1 MNLEN
6 SIKDVIS
13 KKMQDGTVEKI
24 VEKELVNGV
33 TNAVGNLFRSYG
45 DLTKIIEEKVKSV
58 MIPYLETYDYSEYII
73 KLDSV
78 LVEVLKSSAL
88 ENKRLLENF
97 KELMTEEE
105 PDKTIKL
112 SDIFESWKKQVAK
125 EIETD
130 DLNIDYDSDEPT
142 YENVEVSFEV
152 IIDESPSWSSI
163 ERATVVFECE
173 HDEKVN
179 TEFRIIRSKD
189 VDGEAW
195 TITYDHP
202 IYNINSLRHLN
213 EFDIFLMKIRQNFTK
228 IILDDKF
235 GEDVVT
241 PEAMPELS
249 YS

>member
-142 YENVEVSFEV
+142 YENVEVSFKV

-179 TEFRIIRSKD
+179 AEFRIIRSKD

-213 EFDIFLMKIRQNFTK
+213 EFDILLMKIRQNFTK

>member
-13 KKMQDGTVEKI
+13 KKMQDGTVEEI

-130 DLNIDYDSDEPT
+130 DLNIDCDSDEPT

-179 TEFRIIRSKD
+179 AEFRIIRSKD

-213 EFDIFLMKIRQNFTK
+213 EFDILLMKIRQNFTK

>member
-179 TEFRIIRSKD
+179 AEFRIIRSKD

-213 EFDIFLMKIRQNFTK
+213 EFDILLMKIRQNFTK

>member
-13 KKMQDGTVEKI
+13 KKMQDGTVEEI

-58 MIPYLETYDYSEYII
+58 MIPYLEKYDYSEYII

-78 LVEVLKSSAL
+78 LVEILKSSAL

-97 KELMTEEE
+97 KELMIEEE
-105 PDKTIKL
+105 ADKTIKL
-112 SDIFESWKKQVAK
+112 SNIFESWKKQVAK

-130 DLNIDYDSDEPT
+130 DLDIDYDSDEPT

-152 IIDESPSWSSI
+152 IINESPSWSSI
-163 ERATVVFECE
+163 DHATVVFECE

-179 TEFRIIRSKD
+179 AEFRIIRSKD

-213 EFDIFLMKIRQNFTK
+213 EFDILLMKIRQNFTK

>member
-13 KKMQDGTVEKI
+13 KKMQDGTVEEI

-58 MIPYLETYDYSEYII
+58 MIPYLEKYDYSEYII

-78 LVEVLKSSAL
+78 LVEILKSSAL

-97 KELMTEEE
+97 KELMIEEE
-105 PDKTIKL
+105 ADKTIKL
-112 SDIFESWKKQVAK
+112 SNIFESWKKQVAK

-130 DLNIDYDSDEPT
+130 DLDIDYDSDEPT
-142 YENVEVSFEV
+142 YKNVEVSFEV
-152 IIDESPSWSSI
+152 IINESPSWSSI
-163 ERATVVFECE
+163 DHATVVFECE

-179 TEFRIIRSKD
+179 AEFRIIRSKD

-213 EFDIFLMKIRQNFTK
+213 EFDILLMKIRQNFTK

>member
-130 DLNIDYDSDEPT
+130 DLNIDCDSDEPT

-179 TEFRIIRSKD
+179 AEFRIIRSKD

-213 EFDIFLMKIRQNFTK
+213 EFDILLMKIRQNFTK

>member
-13 KKMQDGTVEKI
+13 KKMQDGTVEEI

-58 MIPYLETYDYSEYII
+58 MIPYLEKYDYSEYII

-78 LVEVLKSSAL
+78 LVEILKSSAL

-97 KELMTEEE
+97 KELMIEEE
-105 PDKTIKL
+105 ADKTIKL
-112 SDIFESWKKQVAK
+112 SNIFESWKKQVAK

-130 DLNIDYDSDEPT
+130 DLDIDYDSDEPT

-152 IIDESPSWSSI
+152 IINESPSWSSI
-163 ERATVVFECE
+163 DHATVVF
-173 HDEKVN
+173 
-179 TEFRIIRSKD
+179 
-189 VDGEAW
+189 
-195 TITYDHP
+195 
-202 IYNINSLRHLN
+202 
-213 EFDIFLMKIRQNFTK
+213 
-228 IILDDKF
+228 
-235 GEDVVT
+235 
-241 PEAMPELS
+241 
-249 YS
+249 

>member
-58 MIPYLETYDYSEYII
+58 MIPYLEAYDYSEYII

-130 DLNIDYDSDEPT
+130 DLDIDYDNDEPT
-142 YENVEVSFEV
+142 YKNVEVSFEV
-152 IIDESPSWSSI
+152 IIHESPSWSSADH
-163 ERATVVFECE
+163 ATVVFECE

-179 TEFRIIRSKD
+179 AEFRIIRWKD
-189 VDGEAW
+189 VNGEAW

-213 EFDIFLMKIRQNFTK
+213 EFDILLMKIRQNFTK